1 MTAVWLLP
9 AATPIVTASNGA
21 TVASMLSAW
30 NQQHALWTLMVSYV
44 LWGIGLPMA
53 VVTLG
58 IYFHRLTMH
67 KLPPREAIITVF
79 MPVGPLG
86 QASYTIMNLGKMA
99 LELFPETGS
108 IHPMAGGVFYIVG
121 FGTAIIL
128 WGFGLVWLFFAVA
141 NRRPDL
147 VSRSRDNASAELDWR
162 AKLCAMLLELQKVEV
177 ES

>member
-1 MTAVWLLP
+1 
-9 AATPIVTASNGA
+9 
-21 TVASMLSAW
+21 
-30 NQQHALWTLMVSYV
+30 MVSYV

-99 LELFPETGS
+99 LELFPEVS
-108 IHPMAGGVFYIVG
+108 QSS
-121 FGTAIIL
+121 L
-128 WGFGLVWLFFAVA
+128 CSS
-141 NRRPDL
+141 RP
-147 VSRSRDNASAELDWR
+147 VN
-162 AKLCAMLLELQKVEV
+162 
-177 ES
+177 